1 MSFIWLREN
10 PPKRLEQPWDRIREL
25 NKVRQQHLL
34 AYPDQATLIAVNLSA
49 EMDRL
54 VLAKRER
61 AVREKLQAAIAE
73 IKR

>member
-1 MSFIWLREN
+1 MSFIWLTEN

-34 AYPDQATLIAVNLSA
+34 AHPDPATLIAVNLSA

-61 AVREKLQAAIAE
+61 AIREKLQAAIWDT
-73 IKR
+73 KR